1 MIRKAT
7 LLSKRRSISRVG
19 HKKREAKINLK
30 DDCPFKLKSYL
41 LSSGC
46 WSLNIV
52 NDEHNHDVTQNF
64 QGHKY
69 AASSGREGTSPR
81 IDR

>member
-1 MIRKAT
+1 
-7 LLSKRRSISRVG
+7 
-19 HKKREAKINLK
+19 LK

-46 WSLNIV
+46 WSLDIV